1 MFSWECGHEFSFD
14 GLDGVVFFGEG
25 VAASEALDVGVYD
38 EADVDVEGV
47 AQDDVCGF
55 SCDAFEFE
63 EFVHGLRDLAGVLCA
78 DIGHG

>member
-1 MFSWECGHEFSFD
+1 MRSRGNASLSSFD
-14 GLDGVVFFGEG
+14 GLTESFFGEG

-38 EADVDVEGV
+38 EADVDVKGV
-47 AQDDVCGF
+47 AQDDVGGF

-78 DIGHG
+78 DIGHC